1 MQQEIITSIDFGSK
15 KLSAS
20 MATSNK
26 ECEMDILGVK
36 SCKSMGIEKGLV
48 TDVEKCKSSVI
59 SLLKDLEASTKKEIS
74 NVYIG
79 ISARKV
85 SIKEMRVS
93 CKIRNEKITKL
104 DIISGIKKAK
114 EKVMLEGNECIIDTI
129 INFYILDGK
138 VLHKDVINLTGSE
151 LELNLTVIIG
161 KVDEIQKYYDIF
173 KSTKYSIKCIMLNIF
188 SGKHIFLNGTN
199 AMGDVALV
207 DVGAGKTDICLFN
220 NGVPKNISSIPIG
233 GNNISNDL
241 AICGKFS
248 FMEADNIKI
257 IYSENYES
265 LYRDQSLDDDI
276 EVGTI
281 KVSKELFYE
290 VTNARIE
297 EILTHINMELK
308 KTGHYDRICSII
320 LYGDG
325 LSYFENINKFVR
337 TIIERKTKIVT
348 KMDLGL
354 KNSENIT
361 SLALAK
367 EVYDRFNLLED
378 NDKTKI
384 VEEVQTNETE
394 FLLDENEGRSPILER
409 IKTFLGKIF

>member
-199 AMGDVALV
+199 AMEML
-207 DVGAGKTDICLFN
+207 
-220 NGVPKNISSIPIG
+220 
-233 GNNISNDL
+233 
-241 AICGKFS
+241 
-248 FMEADNIKI
+248 
-257 IYSENYES
+257 
-265 LYRDQSLDDDI
+265 
-276 EVGTI
+276 
-281 KVSKELFYE
+281 
-290 VTNARIE
+290 
-297 EILTHINMELK
+297 H
-308 KTGHYDRICSII
+308 
-320 LYGDG
+320 
-325 LSYFENINKFVR
+325 
-337 TIIERKTKIVT
+337 
-348 KMDLGL
+348 
-354 KNSENIT
+354 
-361 SLALAK
+361 
-367 EVYDRFNLLED
+367 
-378 NDKTKI
+378 
-384 VEEVQTNETE
+384 
-394 FLLDENEGRSPILER
+394 
-409 IKTFLGKIF
+409 